1 MEEILVI
8 SSKNIT
14 KDEIILNKPENNFYK
29 ILVYLAIYLSISVIG
44 IIIKYLQEKFSG
56 NKVNFFK
63 I

>member
-29 ILVYLAIYLSISVIG
+29 ILVYLAIYLSISAIG
-44 IIIKYLQEKFSG
+44 ITIKFIQEKFSG

>member
-1 MEEILVI
+1 MEEIIVI

-14 KDEIILNKPENNFYK
+14 KDKILLNKPENNFYK

>member
-1 MEEILVI
+1 MEEIIVI

-29 ILVYLAIYLSISVIG
+29 ILVYLAIYLSISAIG
-44 IIIKYLQEKFSG
+44 ITIKFIQEKFSG